1 MNPSLNISASC
12 VSPGR
17 VRKQAT
23 GRSFAAA
30 AAAVVVVADFEFVA
44 VVVVVAAA
52 AVVVVV
58 VVVGASFVSCA
69 EPGSGKERAGP
80 GRTWPRCSWVHCSWV
95 ESRTGPAMNE
105 CQKNLNVSQC

>member
-44 VVVVVAAA
+44 VVVAAA
-52 AVVVVV
+52 VV